1 MAEGECST
9 ADLVSLILNAGLLAQ
24 QPVSTNSIGMEF
36 VLIKP
41 GEMTVG
47 RYEPPYAQPA
57 SDPAGPGRGRG
68 FSAEQYKEAEAQAKA
83 AYMPGFLVK
92 IDHSVLHR

>member
-1 MAEGECST
+1 MPRPRAER
-9 ADLVSLILNAGLLAQ
+9 LVVDPWRTVGAALLMGVVHLNAALLAQ
-24 QPVSTNSIGMEF
+24 QAVSTNGIGMEF

-57 SDPAGPGRGRG
+57 SDPTGPGRGRG
-68 FSAEQYKEAEAQAKA
+68 FSAEQVQ
-83 AYMPGFLVK
+83 GG
-92 IDHSVLHR
+92 